1 MLVDKYIFQKHLEK
15 GESVLYVVHKHWT
28 QFLPR
33 VLNVIFLGWMAPW
46 IFYFA
51 GLKTPLYVGLI
62 FLWMVLAILRL
73 VYDWINWYADV
84 WILTNM
90 SVIVVQWN
98 GFFSN
103 TSQRISYEDVEGL
116 SFAIKGF
123 WGTVFRF
130 GDATLQVLSGSHVT
144 MNNARNPKE
153 IELSLMKHQ
162 GSYMESRSMIH
173 SENLKQ
179 ILSQM
184 VAQHLRRK

>member
-1 MLVDKYIFQKHLEK
+1 MLVDKHIFQKHLEK

-46 IFYFA
+46 IFYAA
-51 GLKTPLYVGLI
+51 GLKTSLYVGLI
-62 FLWMVLAILRL
+62 FLWMILALLRL
-73 VYDWINWYADV
+73 IYDWINWYADV

-90 SVIVVQWN
+90 SVIVVEWK
-98 GFFSN
+98 GFFAN

-116 SFAIKGF
+116 SFAITGF
-123 WGTVFRF
+123 WGTVLRF
-130 GDATLQVLSGSHVT
+130 GDVTLQVISGSHVT
-144 MNNARNPKE
+144 MKNARKPKE

-162 GSYMESRSMIH
+162 GDYMESRSMIH